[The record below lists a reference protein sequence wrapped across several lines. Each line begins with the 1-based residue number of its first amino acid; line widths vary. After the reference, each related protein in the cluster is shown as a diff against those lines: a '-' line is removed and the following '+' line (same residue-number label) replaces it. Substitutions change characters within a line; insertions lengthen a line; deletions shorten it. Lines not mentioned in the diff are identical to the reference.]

1 MINSSMHFACLDN
14 PRGEH
19 RDFVLVTCPW
29 TDSALPL
36 MAPAALKPIIESQG
50 LTCLAVDLNVEVYN
64 ATKSRSDRNELLD
77 FFFHEKI
84 YPDQRE
90 WLHDLFESMARGIL
104 SWRPRYVGL
113 SLLSY
118 VCQKSAK
125 WMAYYLKKIDPD
137 VIIIAGGPG
146 CLDTFT
152 GPSSFMQDLLDR
164 GLIDYHVRGDG
175 EHSLIQLLREN
186 TSYPGINDQEWK
198 ELTRDEIASLPM
210 PDYSDY
216 DLDLYEKRVLPLLGS
231 RGCVRKCTFCD
242 YIANWPTFA
251 WRTAEDIFQEIQQQC
266 QIYGITQF
274 KFQDSLTN
282 GSLKEFTRLTEM
294 LAEHNRDPNNARIT
308 WSGYYIFRDVTPRS
322 EQEWQL
328 VADSGAQTLM
338 VGIENFNERIRYAIG
353 KKFTNASIDFHLAQ
367 AKRHGIFL
375 QLLNIVGYVDET
387 REDIDAIKQWLVE
400 HQEYR
405 DNIGLQWGGTLGI
418 FPNTWL
424 EKNTDRLGIIRI
436 SSEPQQWINPKINS
450 TPAQRAAWAQELNE
464 FSRSLGYRVSDF
476 VDNHYLLEHLISG

>member
-1 MINSSMHFACLDN
+1 MHFACLDN
-14 PRGEH
+14 PKGER
-19 RDFVLVTCPW
+19 RDFVLITVPW

-50 LTCLAVDLNVEVYN
+50 LSCLAVDLNVEVYN

-84 YPDQRE
+84 YPAQRE
-90 WLHDLFESMARGIL
+90 WLHELFESIARGIL
-104 SWRPRYVGL
+104 SWQPQFVGL

-118 VCQKSAK
+118 VCQKGAK
-125 WMAYYLKKIDPD
+125 WIAYYIKKINPN
-137 VIIIAGGPG
+137 VIIVAGGPG

-152 GPSSFMQDLLDR
+152 GPSSFMQDLLCR
-164 GLIDYHVRGDG
+164 KLVDYHVRGDG
-175 EHSLIQLLREN
+175 EHSLVELIKNN
-186 TSYPGINDQEWK
+186 THYPGINDESWR
-198 ELTRDEIASLPM
+198 ELTRDEIAVLPM

-216 DLDLYEKRVLPLLGS
+216 DLEMYEKRVLPLLGS

-251 WRTAEDIFQEIQQQC
+251 WRTAEDIFQEIMHQSRE
-266 QIYGITQF
+266 YGITQF

-282 GSLKEFTRLTEM
+282 GSLKEFYRLTEM
-294 LAEHNRDPNNARIT
+294 LAEYNLDPNNKKIS
-308 WSGYYIFRDVTPRS
+308 WSGFYIFRDITARS

-328 VADSGAQTLM
+328 VADSGAQVLI

-353 KKFTNASIDFHLAQ
+353 KKFSNASIDFHLAQ
-367 AKRHGIFL
+367 AKKHSVYL

-387 REDIDAIKQWLVE
+387 QQDIDNIKQWLRN
-400 HQEYR
+400 HLEYR
-405 DNIGLQWGGTLGI
+405 DSIGLQWGGTLGL

-424 EKNTDRLGIIRI
+424 EKNSDRLGIIRI
-436 SSEPQQWINPKINS
+436 SPEPQQWINPKINS
-450 TPAQRAAWAQELNE
+450 TPAQRAAWAQALNE
-464 FSRSLGYRVSDF
+464 YSRELGYSVSDF
-476 VDNHYLLEHLISG
+476 VDNHFILEHLIKNG